1 MELVSSSACPVPLP
15 RHSFTRWVMNYEYQN
30 GNPTAGCE
38 FVTVEYEFRFQASG
52 RKYKKLYD
60 IIEVTR
66 EITTGMCIH

>member
-1 MELVSSSACPVPLP
+1 
-15 RHSFTRWVMNYEYQN
+15 MNYEYQN